1 MIVRVSTWAGKRRD
15 AIANRQAVIDAAA
28 ELLPDDPDASMQQI
42 ADFTGLGRST
52 VYRHFPNREALFG
65 AMTIEAV
72 GTAVSHVEEILTDS
86 REDTKQTLC
95 DMGEFLAGFGLRFR
109 FLYSHREEARPALDS
124 FARSPDTLLA
134 NYLRSAAERGEVRDD
149 LPPEWIVAQFVSL
162 TISLVGDVIAGR
174 LDRDDAGWILG
185 GTFVAMTEVRT

>member
-1 MIVRVSTWAGKRRD
+1 MIVGVSTWAGKRRD

-28 ELLPDDPDASMQQI
+28 ELLPKDADASMQQI
-42 ADFTGLGRST
+42 ADFSGLGRST

-124 FARSPDTLLA
+124 FARSPETLLA
-134 NYLRSAAERGEVRDD
+134 TYLRAAAERGEVRDD
-149 LPPEWIVAQFVSL
+149 LPPEWIVAQFVAL

-174 LDRDDAGWILG
+174 LDRDDAGTILG
-185 GTFVAMTEVRT
+185 DTFVAMTEVRA